1 MVMNNTSSDSRTMK
15 ACAPSVQFV
24 IPHIKPR
31 FDLSVP
37 YGRTV
42 YRALHAD
49 STRFAEKFD
58 LIVQAVQS
66 VPRVIRLALV
76 QHHHRHRRDF
86 LLGSGQLY
94 RIVARLPERDGVFEY
109 RIRLADGRREEIA
122 KEANLSA
129 TSRRRP

>member
-1 MVMNNTSSDSRTMK
+1 MK

-66 VPRVIRLALV
+66 VPRIKRLTLV
-76 QHHHRHRRDF
+76 EHHHRHRRDF
-86 LLGSGQLY
+86 LLGQETKQFD
-94 RIVARLPERDGVFEY
+94 RLSWFLTLVDQRCSQIFN
-109 RIRLADGRREEIA
+109 A
-122 KEANLSA
+122 K
-129 TSRRRP
+129 P